1 MSPRIGPLEPG
12 ATIVRVATNFLLK
25 LPWGRGETTMERR
38 ICLRGRTDFPVLL
51 SSGYRRL
58 HGRGIEISPS
68 GIIVERG
75 LWLDDAE
82 QPLTMRLTIRLPE
95 RGRPISALA
104 RHVRCFGSQQV
115 LR

>member
-1 MSPRIGPLEPG
+1 
-12 ATIVRVATNFLLK
+12 
-25 LPWGRGETTMERR
+25 MERR

-115 LR
+115 LRFVQISDVDRLTLAEHLDIVHRRGSALN